1 MNPFQPFGAASGV
14 GGAAAGGAAAGG
26 AASGGLSALN
36 PWLTAASIAAPMVF
50 GQKQV
55 GPPAPAFNA
64 APSQGVGG
72 LLGGAPQADT
82 GSDFL
87 STMAPQQTAPVAGQ
101 TADVMQGAPFGELD
115 PIQESLKQSSMADID
130 NGPEQQNFLG
140 SFLGGL
146 DKGLQ
151 SPAQMLG
158 MGLLSRMSNQN
169 PAVGAAGLLGMG
181 LFNRNK

>member
-1 MNPFQPFGAASGV
+1 MAAM
-14 GGAAAGGAAAGG
+14 AGMAQ
-26 AASGGLSALN
+26 SL
-36 PWLTAASIAAPMVF
+36 I
-50 GQKQV
+50 GQKQL
-55 GPPAPAFNA
+55 GGMAPAFNA
-64 APSQGVGG
+64 SPSQGVGG
-72 LLGGAPQADT
+72 LLGGAPPA
-82 GSDFL
+82 SDFL
-87 STMAPQQTAPVAGQ
+87 STMAPQPTAPVAGQ

-115 PIQESLKQSSMADID
+115 PMQESLKQSSMADID